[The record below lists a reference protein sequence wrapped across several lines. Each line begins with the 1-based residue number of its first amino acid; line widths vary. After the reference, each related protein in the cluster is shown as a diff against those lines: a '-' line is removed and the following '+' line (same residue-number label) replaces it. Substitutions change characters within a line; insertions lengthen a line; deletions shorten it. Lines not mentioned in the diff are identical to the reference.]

1 MLNKIKK
8 GSGNFADLID
18 STEELKVNLGELPE
32 SLKNLYNQ
40 LENAKHDKSLSED
53 LLNQIK
59 NDETGTFKSIF
70 DQKEIEKQLIGAE
83 NIIRDRISKIVQEV
97 RNLTDLSLN
106 LDINTTNLENVYNFE
121 DSFSVI

>member
-70 DQKEIEKQLIGAE
+70 D
-83 NIIRDRISKIVQEV
+83 
-97 RNLTDLSLN
+97 
-106 LDINTTNLENVYNFE
+106 
-121 DSFSVI
+121 